1 MFSIFFKKN
10 YKKLSFEDIQFA
22 LVNKEQFMLINT
34 LGIEDQ
40 GCLIP
45 TTIEYMKEEEIINNC
60 IKNYELSAKK
70 IVIYGR
76 NNTDESIIKKY
87 NQLSDLG
94 FNEIYL
100 YVGGL
105 FEWLLMQDIY
115 GNEYFPTTR
124 PMLDIL
130 KYKPERTF
138 GSRLLL

>member
-1 MFSIFFKKN
+1 
-10 YKKLSFEDIQFA
+10 
-22 LVNKEQFMLINT
+22 
-34 LGIEDQ
+34 
-40 GCLIP
+40 
-45 TTIEYMKEEEIINNC
+45 MKEEEIINNC

-105 FEWLLMQDIY
+105 FEWLLMQDVY

>member
-10 YKKLSFEDIQFA
+10 YKKLSFEDIQFV

-34 LGIEDQ
+34 LAIEDQ

-105 FEWLLMQDIY
+105 FEWLLMQDVY